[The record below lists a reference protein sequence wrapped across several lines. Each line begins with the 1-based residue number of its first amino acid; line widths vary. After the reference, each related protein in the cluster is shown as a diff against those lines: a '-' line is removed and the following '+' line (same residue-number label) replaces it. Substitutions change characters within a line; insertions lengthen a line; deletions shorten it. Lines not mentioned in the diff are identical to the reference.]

1 MARIAQTVFGV
12 ETILTRHV
20 ARVGARRRTFLLTA
34 SALWVTSLVARAQ
47 TGKTARL
54 GVLLFSTPDADPS
67 FHAFRQGLREL
78 GYVEGKNLTLLYRYA
93 EGKPDRLATLAA
105 ELVALDPEVIVALGG
120 DVAPFA
126 RNATR
131 KIPVVMA
138 ASVDPVRS
146 GLVKSLA
153 QPGGNVTGVTFIS
166 SELAAKRLQIL
177 KEAAPKIAR
186 VAVLW
191 NPDHVD
197 PEYAETQAAGVTLG
211 MQVQSL
217 EVRGPADFD
226 AAFAAATAGG
236 AEAIVVV
243 SSRLMSFNRQRI
255 TEFAA
260 QRRLPLVCGWGPW
273 VEGGALLSY
282 GPDIDA
288 SVRRAAWYVD
298 RILKGA
304 EPAKLPVEQPTRFEL
319 VVNLRAAKAFG
330 LAIPQ
335 SVLQRADRVIE

>member
-1 MARIAQTVFGV
+1 MSCTPRTAIGDTTLPAGAAG
-12 ETILTRHV
+12 V
-20 ARVGARRRTFLLTA
+20 ARALRRQFLLAA
-34 SALWVTSLVARAQ
+34 SVLWAMPLAARAQ
-47 TGKTARL
+47 TGRTARL
-54 GVLLFSTPDADPS
+54 GVLLFSTPDGDPS
-67 FHAFRQGLREL
+67 LHALRQGLREL
-78 GYVEGKNLTLLYRYA
+78 GYVEGKNLTLVYRYA

-131 KIPVVMA
+131 TIPVVMA

-166 SELAAKRLQIL
+166 SELAAKRLQFL
-177 KEAAPKIAR
+177 KESAPKIAR

-197 PEYAETQAAGVTLG
+197 PEYSETQAAGATLG
-211 MQVQSL
+211 IHVQSL

-226 AAFAAATAGG
+226 AAFAAAAAGR

-260 QRRLPLVCGWGPW
+260 QRRVPLVCGWGPW

-304 EPAKLPVEQPTRFEL
+304 DPAKLPVEQPTRFEL
-319 VVNLRAAKAFG
+319 VVNLRAAKALG